1 MVPRKWSTTVSKT
14 SADNETGNRFVYLT
28 STHPGGYE
36 WYPEFVFFLS
46 PSADVFCFAVE
57 NIKKQPTSFRLRE
70 NGWQRGV
77 VELWRRPHQFPTR
90 SWRGNHTRARFLSTA
105 SVAVILCIDSVAI
118 GCNPRWRERRVFRF
132 NWKKTQDFE
141 VSVFKNEFR
150 YYCILFFLVKSNF
163 KTSSLVVR

>member
-77 VELWRRPHQFPTR
+77 VEL
-90 SWRGNHTRARFLSTA
+90 
-105 SVAVILCIDSVAI
+105 
-118 GCNPRWRERRVFRF
+118 
-132 NWKKTQDFE
+132 
-141 VSVFKNEFR
+141 
-150 YYCILFFLVKSNF
+150 
-163 KTSSLVVR
+163 